1 MYHKQ
6 GTILST
12 LCILT
17 IQSLQQHS
25 EEDIIIHIFQMK
37 KLIHREIKKLA
48 KGHQAVGGRAWV
60 IPTQSWVLKNCSYFS
75 TLYSAS

>member
-12 LCILT
+12 LSILT

-37 KLIHREIKKLA
+37 KLIYREIKKLA

-60 IPTQSWVLKNCSYFS
+60 IPTQS
-75 TLYSAS
+75 